1 MKLDKMRNMG
11 GIQKNMGKNMGFM
24 GNLGIMVS
32 MDTLTIS
39 SCHKSVPSW
48 HIFLKISHQNHI
60 YLNASKIS

>member
-39 SCHKSVPSW
+39 SCRKSVPS
-48 HIFLKISHQNHI
+48 
-60 YLNASKIS
+60 